1 VHIVTIFIFVQNHTN
16 MATIT
21 VAQIKKFIFPET
33 GKGKT
38 PTVRVKL
45 PSDINKEVVKLQTDW
60 DGNDA
65 PNKEQLLVAIMRKGL
80 NLPFQDL

>member
-1 VHIVTIFIFVQNHTN
+1 MFVQNNTN

-21 VAQIKKFIFPET
+21 VAQIKKFIFPEN

-45 PSDINKEVVKLQTDW
+45 PSDINKEVVKLQSDW